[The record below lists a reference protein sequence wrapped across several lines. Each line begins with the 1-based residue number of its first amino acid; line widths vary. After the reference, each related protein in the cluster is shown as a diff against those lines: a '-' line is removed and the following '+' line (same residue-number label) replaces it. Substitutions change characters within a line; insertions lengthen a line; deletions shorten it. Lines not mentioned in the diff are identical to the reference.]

1 MRKILIYS
9 SAVLGLVVAGGVL
22 SSLNNTE
29 KEVSSN
35 EPTLQT
41 KPNENHVC
49 DYKTIESSKDRRTE
63 ATQTYTS
70 RDICIEAS
78 SDCEEKIILLL
89 SGSKKLDV
97 LEGLNLLWQ
106 QENEFSQHEP
116 IKQKL
121 ANLRDEKDFHIAELS
136 KFISMQMGLWPEL
149 PLESEENNPDSMA
162 EIFPSGARQLTS
174 SDTEASQND
183 RLDYSLHDHV
193 LSDEDQLTNMDP
205 AQKMELVESVIEK
218 RSDHAVNL
226 LSIAIKDSD
235 ASIRMAA
242 VDGLGQF
249 LEEGVGNAE
258 EIVTFLQNGIQDE
271 NANVVKLS
279 QQLLNMYEK
288 IKVPPVE
295 SIDPQI

>member
-1 MRKILIYS
+1 MRKTLIFS
-9 SAVLGLVVAGGVL
+9 SAVLGLVVAGGVI

-29 KEVSSN
+29 KKVSFN

-41 KPNENHVC
+41 KPNENHAF
-49 DYKTIESSKDRRTE
+49 DYETKESSQDLRTE

-78 SDCEEKIILLL
+78 SDCAEKIVLLL
-89 SGSKKLDV
+89 SDGKKLDV

-106 QENEFSQHEP
+106 QVNEFSQHEP
-116 IKQKL
+116 IIQKL
-121 ANLRDEKDFHIAELS
+121 SKLRDENDFHIAELS

-149 PLESEENNPDSMA
+149 PLESEENYSNSMA
-162 EIFPSGARQLTS
+162 EIFPSGARELTS
-174 SDTEASQND
+174 ADTEASLND
-183 RLDYSLHDHV
+183 RLDYSQHDHV
-193 LSDEDQLTNMDP
+193 LYDGYQLTNMDS

-218 RSDHAVNL
+218 RSDHAVSL

-235 ASIRMAA
+235 ASIRLAA

-258 EIVTFLQNGIQDE
+258 EIVTFLQNVIRDE
-271 NANVVKLS
+271 NANVFKLS
-279 QQLLNMYEK
+279 QELLNMYEK